1 MTGRCPVLKSACA
14 CCRGSMKEEQDH
26 CQIGGVWICLH
37 SSNSWQKSA
46 TIFSQGVC
54 SPLQRTSLLQCL
66 CAKKKEDDR
75 AMPSVAICRCRE
87 SCITIVGKGRCPV
100 FQCETEC
107 CQAKLFWTMM
117 RLLYNLR
124 GFKMIL
130 TLPLLQ
136 NRPWT
141 WNKDWFES
149 QWKWWLSW
157 GCRSLHNSTLEEKA
171 QLLGQQIVVD
181 EVQLL
186 GQQKDL
192 GTGET
197 LPQSWQIDGRYSLPL
212 AAALFEVSSFTKR
225 FDESVARTR
234 TILKLASW
242 LNRLNN
248 ERIELQY
255 NSASASGQCHFT
267 QSRKAEMA
275 STSSPCII
283 PIKFLRLNVSIQ
295 FFRVL
300 KNCCVESAVL
310 HARSTISKFPQRSS
324 NCWSA

>member
-54 SPLQRTSLLQCL
+54 SPLLRTSLLQCL

-124 GFKMIL
+124 AFKMIL
-130 TLPLLQ
+130 KRHLNEKNHELPIAILYENISPFQKLKGP
-136 NRPWT
+136 NHVGMLT
-141 WNKDWFES
+141 G
-149 QWKWWLSW
+149 WLVLPRVE
-157 GCRSLHNSTLEEKA
+157 RSKPADQTHC
-171 QLLGQQIVVD
+171 
-181 EVQLL
+181 
-186 GQQKDL
+186 
-192 GTGET
+192 
-197 LPQSWQIDGRYSLPL
+197 
-212 AAALFEVSSFTKR
+212 TKNQ
-225 FDESVARTR
+225 A
-234 TILKLASW
+234 
-242 LNRLNN
+242 
-248 ERIELQY
+248 Y
-255 NSASASGQCHFT
+255 NSSQKSAAIFAQEAFRFCA
-267 QSRKAEMA
+267 R
-275 STSSPCII
+275 CW
-283 PIKFLRLNVSIQ
+283 RVVSLW
-295 FFRVL
+295 V
-300 KNCCVESAVL
+300 
-310 HARSTISKFPQRSS
+310 
-324 NCWSA
+324 